1 MQADAVFMSP
11 PWGGPAYAAAG
22 GGFAV
27 AGDLGG
33 LGAGLA
39 ELLAAGRG
47 ALGPGGRGVAVFLP
61 RNALLAQVTRCSL
74 RAGRCWDRLLVVE
87 GGLVCSQSTQTPE
100 LCTRSK
106 EAELVQ
112 S

>member
-1 MQADAVFMSP
+1 MSP

-33 LGAGLA
+33 LGVGLT

-61 RNALLAQVTRCSL
+61 RNALLAQVARCSL
-74 RAGRCWDRLLVVE
+74 RAGRCLNWLLVAEAVWW
-87 GGLVCSQSTQTPE
+87 CTAHQTLE
-100 LCTRSK
+100 EHT
-106 EAELVQ
+106 V
-112 S
+112 